1 MLRTLAIASSAF
13 LISIG
18 GAQAALTGAELRSEI
33 LDREIAFLHKP
44 TGYAGLVRYVAG
56 GSAIL
61 WNANRHPR
69 SDSGR
74 WRIVGNRLC
83 VRWQLTRSGE
93 EACFTFLRAGPGMYC
108 TSHRVAARIV
118 IGGVRP
124 FPNCTELVS

>member
-1 MLRTLAIASSAF
+1 MFRKLSVVSLALLS
-13 LISIG
+13 SIG

-33 LDREIAFLHKP
+33 LDREIGFLYRP
-44 TGYAGLVRYVAG
+44 TGFSGLVRYLAG

-61 WNANRHPR
+61 WNASRHPR

-83 VRWQLTRSGE
+83 VRWQLTRGGE
-93 EACFTFLRAGPGMYC
+93 EACFTFSKVGPGMYC
-108 TSHRVAARIV
+108 TSHRVAAKIA